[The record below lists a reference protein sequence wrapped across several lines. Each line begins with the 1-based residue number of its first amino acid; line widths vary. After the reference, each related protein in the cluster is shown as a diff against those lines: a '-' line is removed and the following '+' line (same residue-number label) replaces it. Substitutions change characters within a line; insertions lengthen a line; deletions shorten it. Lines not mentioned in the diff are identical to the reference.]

1 MLRCSDLRIS
11 ALHTETIGSNPGRET
26 GYWPEGCFQRCTVV
40 RVERRMTF
48 RVVPSLQ
55 RTPTENII
63 SLEKIKL

>member
-11 ALHTETIGSNPGRET
+11 ALHTETIGSYPLRET
-26 GYWPEGCFQRCTVV
+26 GYLPEGCFQRWAVV
-40 RVERRMTF
+40 RFERRMTF

-55 RTPTENII
+55 RTPTQNDI